1 MRSNKNSLIY
11 LFIITFLLAL
21 DLRTTLKISYF
32 YQTSLNA
39 ILTEYN
45 KGLQEFKK
53 SNNPEDIRSSVRI
66 AEQINISEPES
77 LNGLTLTNIL
87 FKKQNQKCI
96 DYIKILLDFSREIYI
111 NPSNKNTIIEVYE
124 NNEKIINL
132 TSEVK
137 SKGIIKTLNL
147 QKEINLLIDK
157 SFVDIADYIRE
168 QK

>member
-1 MRSNKNSLIY
+1 M
-11 LFIITFLLAL
+11 
-21 DLRTTLKISYF
+21 
-32 YQTSLNA
+32 
-39 ILTEYN
+39 
-45 KGLQEFKK
+45 
-53 SNNPEDIRSSVRI
+53 
-66 AEQINISEPES
+66 
-77 LNGLTLTNIL
+77 
-87 FKKQNQKCI
+87 
-96 DYIKILLDFSREIYI
+96 DFSREIYI

-157 SFVDIADYIRE
+157 SFVDIADYIRG

>member
-1 MRSNKNSLIY
+1 MKSNKNLIIF
-11 LFIITFLLAL
+11 LFIIALLLAL
-21 DLRTTLKISYF
+21 DLRATLKISYF
-32 YQTSLNA
+32 YQSSLNA

-45 KGLQEFKK
+45 KGLREFIN
-53 SNNPEDIRSSVRI
+53 SNNPEDIRSSIRI
-66 AEQINISEPES
+66 AEQINISEPKS
-77 LNGLTLTNIL
+77 LDGLTITNIL
-87 FKKQNQKCI
+87 FKRQNQKCI

-111 NPSNKNTIIEVYE
+111 NPSNKNIIIEIYE

-147 QKEINLLIDK
+147 QKEINFTIDK
-157 SFVDIADYIRE
+157 SIVDIADYIRG

>member
-1 MRSNKNSLIY
+1 MKSNKNLIIF
-11 LFIITFLLAL
+11 LFIIALLLAL
-21 DLRTTLKISYF
+21 DLRATLKISYF
-32 YQTSLNA
+32 YQSSLNA

-45 KGLQEFKK
+45 KGLQEFIN
-53 SNNPEDIRSSVRI
+53 SNNPEDIRSSIRI

-77 LNGLTLTNIL
+77 LDGLTITNIL
-87 FKKQNQKCI
+87 FKRQNQKCI

-111 NPSNKNTIIEVYE
+111 NPSNKNIIIEIYE

-137 SKGIIKTLNL
+137 SNGIIKTLNL
-147 QKEINLLIDK
+147 QKEINFTIDK
-157 SFVDIADYIRE
+157 SFVDIADYIRG